1 MSHLQSETIATI
13 EIAEAASLVELSDD
27 DLDIV
32 AGGAHQASG
41 STYDRHRLSM
51 RGSSFAG
58 PNGAGST
65 FSMQEEDIHSSAFE
79 MQDDL

>member
-1 MSHLQSETIATI
+1 MSDQQTEIIATSAI
-13 EIAEAASLVELSDD
+13 TEAGSLVELTDD
-27 DLDIV
+27 DLDVV

-41 STYDRHRLSM
+41 STFDRHRISM
-51 RGSSFAG
+51 KGSSFAG

-79 MQDDL
+79 MQDDE

>member
-1 MSHLQSETIATI
+1 MFDQQTETIATI
-13 EIAEAASLVELSDD
+13 AVSEAGSLVELTDD
-27 DLDIV
+27 DLDVV

-41 STYDRHRLSM
+41 STFDRHRISM
-51 RGSSFAG
+51 KGSSFAG

-79 MQDDL
+79 MQDDE